1 MKILACMLP
10 NRLPQ
15 YPEVA
20 TVKEQGY
27 GVGYSIWFGAFV
39 PAETPDDIAQKL
51 SSTFFNVMAKPEIQD
66 VIKKVGV
73 IPHPIGAAEARA
85 QMDSE
90 LKAFGAIMKE
100 LGIIK

>member
-1 MKILACMLP
+1 
-10 NRLPQ
+10 
-15 YPEVA
+15 
-20 TVKEQGY
+20 
-27 GVGYSIWFGAFV
+27 
-39 PAETPDDIAQKL
+39 
-51 SSTFFNVMAKPEIQD
+51 MAKPDIQD

-90 LKAFGAIMKE
+90 LEAFGTIMKE

>member
-1 MKILACMLP
+1 MLP

-15 YPEVA
+15 YPDVP
-20 TVKEQGY
+20 TVKEQGF

-39 PAETPDDIAQKL
+39 PAKTPEDVAQKL
-51 SSTFFNVMAKPEIQD
+51 STSFFKVMAKPEIQD

-73 IPHPIGAAEARA
+73 IPHPIGAEAARA

-90 LKAFGAIMKE
+90 LQAFGAIMKE
-100 LGIIK
+100 LGVIK

>member
-1 MKILACMLP
+1 LPARALA
-10 NRLPQ
+10 Q
-15 YPEVA
+15 
-20 TVKEQGY
+20 QGF

-39 PAETPDDIAQKL
+39 PAKTPDDIAAKL
-51 SSTFFNVMAKPEIQD
+51 STVFFNVMAKPDIQD
-66 VIKKVGV
+66 VIQKVGV

-90 LKAFGAIMKE
+90 LEAFGTIMKE